1 MPKSWGKSDAEN
13 LRFFSRISLCAVR
26 GTEIRPD
33 GSPSS
38 RDRRGGPVGLTAA
51 LDLAAQGI
59 KVVLLDCNSTV
70 SVGSQAVC
78 YARLSGRDIL
88 AAICKKGG
96 LRGGG
101 HSLVEQ
107 LVYPRSH
114 VRLASRTLWHSVGS
128 RLATADDP
136 VFDPF
141 VKFGQNGMAKC
152 GVVDVGV

>member
-1 MPKSWGKSDAEN
+1 MLNTYDFPEFLYVQSEEKKSGQT
-13 LRFFSRISLCAVR
+13 VR
-26 GTEIRPD
+26 HPVVIVM
-33 GSPSS
+33 
-38 RDRRGGPVGLTAA
+38 GGPVGLTAA

-59 KVVLLDCNSTV
+59 KVVLLDYNSTV

-88 AAICKKGG
+88 AAFCKKGG